1 MPLSPTGQI
10 SFADINVE
18 LGRGSTD
25 QIGLNEAEAGNYGA
39 INTNSSSR
47 PNGSTPNSINEW
59 RGYDHYAQSL
69 TEYVGSGRGTTAQG
83 ACEDTTNSRTFYS
96 NCGPFDLG
104 SGCTIYVDTFPN
116 PLTGYDYVVL
126 NAVTYNVNSGN
137 GQIISLS
144 GEQC

>member
-18 LGRGSTD
+18 LGRGSTE
-25 QIGLNEAEAGNYGA
+25 QIGLNQAEAGNYGT

-69 TEYVGSGRGTTAQG
+69 TEYVGGGRGTTAQG
-83 ACEDTTNSRTFYS
+83 ACEDTVNSRTFYS
-96 NCGPFDLG
+96 NCNTLSP
-104 SGCTIYVDTFPN
+104 GCTIYVDTFPN
-116 PLTGYDYVVL
+116 ALTGYDYVVI
-126 NAVTYNVNSGN
+126 NASTYNINSGN
-137 GQIISLS
+137 GQITSLS

>member
-25 QIGLNEAEAGNYGA
+25 QIGLNQAEAGNYGA

-69 TEYVGSGRGTTAQG
+69 TEYVGSGRGNTAQS
-83 ACEDTTNSRTFYS
+83 ACEDTVNLRTFYS
-96 NCGPFDLG
+96 NCNTLSP
-104 SGCTIYVDTFPN
+104 GCNVYVDTFPN
-116 PLTGYDYVVL
+116 ALTGYDYVVL
-126 NAVTYNVNSGN
+126 NGATYNINSGN
-137 GQIISLS
+137 GQITSLS